1 MQFEDFGLWEIVLS
15 ISLTKCLENDW
26 IKINYH
32 QLILSVIIL
41 IFNQI
46 LFPPTLIK
54 KFVVL
59 VLLVCNDC

>member
-46 LFPPTLIK
+46 LFPPTLI
-54 KFVVL
+54 
-59 VLLVCNDC
+59 